1 MSEYNRLLHSNKAD
15 LWFTGSF
22 LCFSLHDFPVLLEVI
37 LLKCNQHSLFCWKC
51 RHRFPCDRHFGREL
65 MQMCKN
71 WVLSVP
77 IDWGWM
83 QKDMKTEPDV
93 LTSQCCSP
101 QPSVQKTDKVSLIAV
116 THDRWW
122 DTYDNLLAF
131 CYQIILPLSVLL
143 ISVMD
148 DNMLQKCLKNNRE
161 KIE

>member
-1 MSEYNRLLHSNKAD
+1 MIH
-15 LWFTGSF
+15 WFIPMF
-22 LCFSLHDFPVLLEVI
+22 LFAWFSSVF

-51 RHRFPCDRHFGREL
+51 GHRFPCDRHFGREL